1 MNTWLLVVIA
11 CQWIGL
17 IGLAVLLLGI
27 ARQVGVLHQRMGPTG
42 ALMLSKELKVGER
55 SPEFPLLGLDGRQV
69 LVGAPD
75 PQGRSSL
82 VAFVSPDCPV
92 CASLLPTIKR
102 IAAEEGAKMKIVFA
116 SDGDPEVHRRY
127 VGEKGLQEFPY
138 VLSAELGRSFGIGRL
153 PYAVIIDA
161 AGVIRSQGL
170 VNNREHLESLL
181 EANRLG
187 VASIQEYLAKRAAQ
201 AETGASSSSKIA

>member
-1 MNTWLLVVIA
+1 LNTWLLVVIA
-11 CQWIGL
+11 CQWLGL
-17 IGLAVLLLGI
+17 IGLGVLVLGI
-27 ARQVGVLHQRMGPTG
+27 ARQVGVLHQRLGPVG

-55 SPEFPLLGLDGRQV
+55 SPEFPLVALDGRQV
-69 LVGAPD
+69 LVGGAD

-82 VAFVSPDCPV
+82 IAFVSPDCPV

-102 IAAEEGAKMKIVFA
+102 IAAEENSRLKVVFA
-116 SDGDPEVHRRY
+116 SDGDPAVHRRFAS
-127 VGEKGLQEFPY
+127 EKGLDEFPY
-138 VLSAELGRSFGIGRL
+138 VLSGDLGRSFGIGRL

-170 VNNREHLESLL
+170 VNSREHLESLL

-187 VASIQEYLAKRAAQ
+187 VASIQDYLAKRAQ
-201 AETGASSSSKIA
+201 AEAGAVSPVKIA

>member
-11 CQWIGL
+11 CQWIAL
-17 IGLAVLLLGI
+17 IGFGVLLLGV
-27 ARQVGVLHQRMGPTG
+27 ARQVGVLHQRLGPAG

-55 SPEFPLLGLDGRQV
+55 SPEFPLVAVDGRKV
-69 LVGAPD
+69 IVGAPD
-75 PQGRSSL
+75 SHGRSTL
-82 VAFVSPDCPV
+82 IAFVSPDCPV
-92 CASLLPTIKR
+92 CASLVPTIKR
-102 IAAEEGAKMKIVFA
+102 IATEEQSRLKVIFA
-116 SDGDPEVHRRY
+116 SDGNADAHLRY
-127 VGEKGLQEFPY
+127 VSERALEAFPY

-153 PYAVIIDA
+153 PYAVIIDS

-187 VASIQEYLAKRAAQ
+187 VASIQEYLAKRVQADAA
-201 AETGASSSSKIA
+201 AGSPSKMA